1 MTDFEQKKLRAE
13 HLRNELNHHI
23 YRYYVE
29 NENDISDYEYDML
42 MRELD
47 SIEKEYPELLAPDSP
62 THRVGGQADGLF
74 ETVVHTVKM
83 ESLQDVF
90 SYDELRT
97 FLPKAKAHGLAA
109 IETSYSTFDA
119 EKTASAQALAE
130 EFGLMKSGGS
140 DFHGA
145 NKPNIA
151 LGIGL
156 GDLRVPAEYY
166 TTLAAS
172 NLQ

>member
-1 MTDFEQKKLRAE
+1 MNDFEQKKLRAE
-13 HLRNELNHHI
+13 ELRKELNHHI

-83 ESLQDVF
+83 ESLQDAFQNTTIHILLYVLMINLTILSHF
-90 SYDELRT
+90 QE
-97 FLPKAKAHGLAA
+97 
-109 IETSYSTFDA
+109 EST
-119 EKTASAQALAE
+119 LHP
-130 EFGLMKSGGS
+130 L
-140 DFHGA
+140 
-145 NKPNIA
+145 IV
-151 LGIGL
+151 
-156 GDLRVPAEYY
+156 DLCTKHWIVMPLEI
-166 TTLAAS
+166 TKK
-172 NLQ
+172 